1 MGPLNCTANSLHIL
15 LRLLASKGIK
25 NQQLPPMDLPA
36 DALFNS
42 RSRVAVSQILNL
54 LDWAQEQLPQQNLA
68 LDYGLALALH
78 QETLFNTLA
87 QGCALLREDNLLTR
101 LFGLYQEDDGETC
114 HIELRWRA
122 NPTVAEQLPASVLD
136 VLVAWLHAT
145 CLPLTATSHSDIQLF
160 LPQGCEQP
168 QRYAAYVPLKIHF
181 NAPYLAIR
189 LPTRLLHNE
198 ADPHNLPQLQ
208 RELPPRPSM
217 LVASKA
223 ANLLRA
229 ELPEPPSLEQLSQA
243 LSLSERTCKRRL
255 QDSGT
260 HYQKLLSELR
270 LIQARDWLQRRV
282 YNVTQLSAELGYSSV
297 ANFSKAFK
305 KWCGYSPS
313 QAHLAKNG
321 SISGTP
327 AEQNKQLSEV
337 DA

>member
-25 NQQLPPMDLPA
+25 TQQLPPMDLPA

-42 RSRVAVSQILNL
+42 RSRIAVSQLLHL

-78 QETLFNTLA
+78 QPPLFSTLA
-87 QGCALLREDNLLTR
+87 QGCTLLQQDNLLSQ
-101 LFGLYQEDDGETC
+101 LFSLHREDDGETC

-122 NPTVAEQLPASVLD
+122 NPALDAQLPDNVLD
-136 VLVAWLHAT
+136 VVLAWLHAR
-145 CLPLTATSHSDIQLF
+145 CLPFIAASHNDIQLY
-160 LPQGCEQP
+160 LPHTCEQP
-168 QRYAAYVPLKIHF
+168 QRYAAYVPLTIRS
-181 NAPYLAIR
+181 NAPFLAIR
-189 LPTRLLHNE
+189 LPQRLLHAE
-198 ADPHNLPQLQ
+198 ADPHNLPTLQ
-208 RELPPRPSM
+208 HQMPPRASLM
-217 LVASKA
+217 ATSKA
-223 ANLLRA
+223 ANLLRHD
-229 ELPEPPSLEQLSQA
+229 LPEPPSLEVLSRA
-243 LSLSERTCKRRL
+243 LELSERTCKRRL

-313 QAHLAKNG
+313 QAHQVKAD
-321 SISGTP
+321 
-327 AEQNKQLSEV
+327 AEHSVAEAQNKQLSEV

>member
-42 RSRVAVSQILNL
+42 RSRIAVSQILRL
-54 LDWAQEQLPQQNLA
+54 LDWAQEQLPQENLA

-78 QETLFNTLA
+78 QKAPFDTLA
-87 QGCALLREDNLLTR
+87 QACMQLREDNLLTQ
-101 LFGLYQEDDGETC
+101 LFTLQQHNDGETC
-114 HIELRWRA
+114 HIELHWRVHTA
-122 NPTVAEQLPASVLD
+122 LGGQPPAQALD

-145 CLPLTATSHSDIQLF
+145 CLPFISTAQHEIQLH
-160 LPQGCEQP
+160 LPQSIEQP
-168 QRYAAYVPLKIHF
+168 QRYAAYAPLSIYGD
-181 NAPYLAIR
+181 APYLAIH
-189 LPTRLLHNE
+189 LPCRLLHSA
-198 ADPHNLPQLQ
+198 ADPRQQPQLE
-208 RELPPRPSM
+208 RELPPHPS
-217 LVASKA
+217 LLITSKA
-223 ANLLRA
+223 ANLLRS
-229 ELPEPPSLEQLSQA
+229 ELPEPPSLEQLSRA
-243 LSLSERTCKRRL
+243 LGLSERTCKRRL
-255 QDSGT
+255 QDCGT

-305 KWCGYSPS
+305 KWCGSSPS
-313 QAHLAKNG
+313 QMYQVQKDSSAN
-321 SISGTP
+321 SVP
-327 AEQNKQLSEV
+327 QVNKQLSEV